1 MLQVTLFLKEDLQDK
16 TVFLVV
22 VLASVGSCK
31 FLFFPS
37 NLKLDFVS
45 IHFV

>member
-22 VLASVGSCK
+22 VLASVGSCSS
-31 FLFFPS
+31 L
-37 NLKLDFVS
+37 VS
-45 IHFV
+45 SLVQFHGM